1 MASVALGTKAVGST
15 VKLNVSGTA
24 REFLI
29 VHQGKPS
36 SIYDNSCDGTWLLMK
51 DCYESR
57 QWHSSNNNDYENST
71 IDSYLNSTFLNL
83 FDANIRNAIKQVK
96 IPYRK
101 GAGYST
107 TVTSGANGL
116 SVKIFLLSG
125 YEVGWTTSDSSYF
138 PADGAK
144 LAYFQSGNG
153 SAAQSKRVANLNGS
167 ATNWWL
173 RSPCCDSGRGSRFA
187 FIVGSGG
194 DWISHGCSVS
204 LGIRPALILPSSL
217 LVSDDG
223 SISTNTAP
231 STPSSITVP
240 QNIMGG
246 TTITI
251 SWSASTDAEG
261 NLAGYKVERS
271 TNGGSSWSQ
280 IYQGTARQTTNAVA
294 FGTDSVMYRVK
305 AYDNEG
311 LESGYRTSSQV
322 EVVNNNAPS
331 APPAISVPNEVKGG
345 EQLVVS
351 WTAASDSD
359 GNLSGYILERATNG
373 GSSYTQV
380 FKGNALSFTDTI
392 TKGWTSVRYRVKA
405 YDSYEAESGYTTS
418 PERTVDNNTAPT
430 ITCDH
435 PDGADLGTKSS
446 GFTVSYS
453 VNDVD
458 SSDTLTV
465 VEKLDGVQKRSFTA
479 TRNQS
484 NSFAV
489 TGEYFQKIL
498 NGKHTMVISVSDG
511 KVTTTRTFTFTK
523 SVTTAVIT
531 LEQPMEADAQITI
544 CAITVAGSIPA
555 DAEYTVEV
563 TNNAKD
569 TSPVWEDCTTAAKN
583 GTNYL
588 FTNET
593 ATNGFAFNF
602 RVTASRGSSDVG
614 GYITSIQGGF
624 Q

>member
-15 VKLNVSGTA
+15 VKLNVNGTA
-24 REFLI
+24 RDFLI

-83 FDANIRNAIKQVK
+83 FDSNIRNAIKQVK

-101 GAGYST
+101 GAGYGT
-107 TVTSGANGL
+107 TVTSGASGL

-144 LAYFQSGNG
+144 LAYFLSGNG
-153 SAAQSKRVANLNGS
+153 SSAQSKRVANLNGS
-167 ATNWWL
+167 ATHWWL
-173 RSPCCDSGRGSRFA
+173 RSPYCSSYYGSTLA
-187 FIVGSGG
+187 FRVYSNGDWSGG
-194 DWISHGCSVS
+194 YCSS
-204 LGIRPALILPSSL
+204 SDGIRPALILPSSL

-231 STPSSITVP
+231 STPGSITVP
-240 QNIMGG
+240 KNIMGG

-359 GNLSGYILERATNG
+359 GNLSGYILERAING

-380 FKGNALSFTDTI
+380 FKGNALSFTDSI

-430 ITCDH
+430 ITCDYE
-435 PDGADLGTKSS
+435 DGADLGTKSS

-498 NGKHTMVISVSDG
+498 NGQHTMVISVSDG

-531 LEQPMEADAQITI
+531 LEEPMEADAQITI

-593 ATNGFAFNF
+593 AANGFAFNF

-614 GYITSIQGGF
+614 GHITSIQGGF

>member
-15 VKLNVSGTA
+15 VKLNVNGTA
-24 REFLI
+24 KDFLI

-101 GAGYST
+101 GAGYGT
-107 TVTSGANGL
+107 TVTSGASGL

-144 LAYFQSGNG
+144 LAYFLSGNG
-153 SAAQSKRVANLNGS
+153 SSAQSKRVANLNGS
-167 ATNWWL
+167 AINWWL
-173 RSPCCDSGRGSRFA
+173 RSPYCYSGFGSRSA
-187 FIVGSGG
+187 FIVGSSG
-194 DWISHGCSVS
+194 DWLSNGCSVS
-204 LGIRPALILPSSL
+204 YGIRPALILPSSL

-231 STPSSITVP
+231 STPGSITVP

-359 GNLSGYILERATNG
+359 GNLSGYILERAING
-373 GSSYTQV
+373 GGSYTQV
-380 FKGNALSFTDTI
+380 FKGNALSFTDSI

-430 ITCDH
+430 ITCDYE
-435 PDGADLGTKSS
+435 DGADLGTKSG

-465 VEKLDGVQKRSFTA
+465 VEKLDGVQKRSFAA

-498 NGKHTMVISVSDG
+498 NGQHTMVISVSDG

-531 LEQPMEADAQITI
+531 LEEPMEADAQITI

-593 ATNGFAFNF
+593 AANGFAFNF

-614 GYITSIQGGF
+614 GHITSIQGGF

>member
-1 MASVALGTKAVGST
+1 MASVALGTKAVGSI
-15 VKLNVSGTA
+15 VKLNVNGAA

-57 QWHSSNNNDYENST
+57 RWHSSNNNDYENST

-101 GAGYST
+101 GAGYGT
-107 TVTSGANGL
+107 TVTSGASGL

-144 LAYFQSGNG
+144 LAYFLSGNG
-153 SAAQSKRVANLNGS
+153 SSAQSKRVANLNGS
-167 ATNWWL
+167 AAGWWL
-173 RSPCCDSGRGSRFA
+173 RSPCCYSHGGSARA
-187 FIVGSGG
+187 FGVGSDGGWGSGG
-194 DWISHGCSVS
+194 CSGS
-204 LGIRPALILPSSL
+204 GGIRPALVLPSSL

-231 STPSSITVP
+231 STPGSITVP
-240 QNIMGG
+240 SSINGG
-246 TTITI
+246 TSITI

-271 TNGGSSWSQ
+271 INGGSSWSQ

-359 GNLSGYILERATNG
+359 GNLSGYILERAING
-373 GSSYTQV
+373 GGSYTQV
-380 FKGNALSFTDTI
+380 FKGNALSFTDSI

-405 YDSYEAESGYTTS
+405 YDTYEAESGYTTS

-430 ITCDH
+430 ITCDYE
-435 PDGADLGTKSS
+435 DGADLGTKSG

-465 VEKLDGVQKRSFTA
+465 VEKLDGVQKRSFAA

-498 NGKHTMVISVSDG
+498 NGQHTMVISVSDG

-531 LEQPMEADAQITI
+531 LEEPMEADAQITI

-593 ATNGFAFNF
+593 AANGFAFNF

-614 GYITSIQGGF
+614 GHITSIQGGF

>member
-15 VKLNVSGTA
+15 VKLNVNGAA

-107 TVTSGANGL
+107 TVTSGASGL

-144 LAYFQSGNG
+144 LDYFLSGNG
-153 SAAQSKRVANLNGS
+153 SSAQSKRVANLNGS
-167 ATNWWL
+167 AILWWL
-173 RSPCCDSGRGSRFA
+173 RSPYCDSYYGSQVA
-187 FIVGSGG
+187 FIVYSDGGWGNYRCSGS
-194 DWISHGCSVS
+194 S
-204 LGIRPALILPSSL
+204 GIRPALILPSSL

-240 QNIMGG
+240 PNIMGG

-280 IYQGTARQTTNAVA
+280 IYQGTEKQTTNAVA

-359 GNLSGYILERATNG
+359 GNLSGYILERAING

-380 FKGNALSFTDTI
+380 FKGNALSFTDSI

-430 ITCDH
+430 ITCDYA
-435 PDGADLGTKSS
+435 DGADLGTKSS

-498 NGKHTMVISVSDG
+498 NGQHTMVISVSDG

-531 LEQPMEADAQITI
+531 LEEPMEADAQITI

-593 ATNGFAFNF
+593 AANGFAFNF

-614 GYITSIQGGF
+614 GHITSIQGGF

>member
-15 VKLNVSGTA
+15 VKLDVNGTA

-36 SIYDNSCDGTWLLMK
+36 SIYDNSCDGTWVLMK

-107 TVTSGANGL
+107 TVTSGASGL

-144 LAYFQSGNG
+144 LDYFLSGNG
-153 SAAQSKRVANLNGS
+153 SSAQSKRVANLNGS
-167 ATNWWL
+167 ATFWWL
-173 RSPCCDSGRGSRFA
+173 RSPYCFSNFGSARA
-187 FIVGSGG
+187 FGVGSNGG
-194 DWISHGCSVS
+194 WVYGHCSNS
-204 LGIRPALILPSSL
+204 YGIRPALILPSSL

-271 TNGGSSWSQ
+271 TNGGSSWDQ
-280 IYQGTARQTTNAVA
+280 IYQGTERQTTNAVA

-380 FKGNALSFTDTI
+380 FKGNALSFTDSI

-430 ITCDH
+430 ITCDYA
-435 PDGADLGTKSS
+435 DGADLGTKSS

-458 SSDTLTV
+458 SDDTLTV

-498 NGKHTMVISVSDG
+498 NGQHTMVISVSDG

-531 LEQPMEADAQITI
+531 LEEPMEADAQITI

-593 ATNGFAFNF
+593 AANGFAFNF

>member
-15 VKLNVSGTA
+15 VKLNVNGTA

-107 TVTSGANGL
+107 TVTSGASGL

-144 LAYFQSGNG
+144 LDYFLSGNG
-153 SAAQSKRVANLNGS
+153 SSAQSKRVANLNGS

-173 RSPCCDSGRGSRFA
+173 RSPYCFSSYGSQYAWLVVSNGVWYGGYCSLSG
-187 FIVGSGG
+187 
-194 DWISHGCSVS
+194 
-204 LGIRPALILPSSL
+204 GIRPALILPSSL

-271 TNGGSSWSQ
+271 TNGGSSWDQ
-280 IYQGTARQTTNAVA
+280 IYQGTERQTTNAVA

-380 FKGNALSFTDTI
+380 FKGNALSFTDSI

-430 ITCDH
+430 ITCDYA
-435 PDGADLGTKSS
+435 DGADLGTKSS

-458 SSDTLTV
+458 SDDTLTV

-498 NGKHTMVISVSDG
+498 NGQHTMVISVSDG

-531 LEQPMEADAQITI
+531 LEEPMEADAQITI

-593 ATNGFAFNF
+593 AANGFAFNF
-602 RVTASRGSSDVG
+602 RVTVSRGSSDVG

>member
-15 VKLNVSGTA
+15 VKLDVNGTA

-107 TVTSGANGL
+107 TVTSGASGL

-144 LAYFQSGNG
+144 LDYFLSGNG
-153 SAAQSKRVANLNGS
+153 SSAQSKRVANLNGS
-167 ATNWWL
+167 ATFWWL
-173 RSPCCDSGRGSRFA
+173 RSPYCFSNFGSARA
-187 FIVGSGG
+187 FGVGSNGG
-194 DWISHGCSVS
+194 WVYGHCSNS
-204 LGIRPALILPSSL
+204 YGIRPALILPSSL

-271 TNGGSSWSQ
+271 TNGGSSWDQ
-280 IYQGTARQTTNAVA
+280 IYQGTERQTTNAVA

-380 FKGNALSFTDTI
+380 FKGNALSFTDSI

-430 ITCDH
+430 ITCDYA
-435 PDGADLGTKSS
+435 DGADLGTKSS

-458 SSDTLTV
+458 SDDTLTV

-498 NGKHTMVISVSDG
+498 NGQHTMVISVSDG

-531 LEQPMEADAQITI
+531 LEEPMEADAQITI

-593 ATNGFAFNF
+593 AANGFAFNF

>member
-15 VKLNVSGTA
+15 VKLNVNGAA

-107 TVTSGANGL
+107 TVTSGASGL

-144 LAYFQSGNG
+144 LDYFLSGNG
-153 SAAQSKRVANLNGS
+153 SSAQSKRVANLNGS
-167 ATNWWL
+167 AADWWL
-173 RSPCCDSGRGSRFA
+173 RSPYCGSDGGSQLA
-187 FIVGSGG
+187 FIVNSSG
-194 DWISHGCSVS
+194 DWNGDSCSS
-204 LGIRPALILPSSL
+204 SYGIRPALILPSSL

-240 QNIMGG
+240 PNIMGG

-280 IYQGTARQTTNAVA
+280 IYQGTEKQTTNAVA

-359 GNLSGYILERATNG
+359 GNLSGYILERAING

-380 FKGNALSFTDTI
+380 FKGNALSFTDSI

-430 ITCDH
+430 ITCDYA
-435 PDGADLGTKSS
+435 DGADLGTKSS

-498 NGKHTMVISVSDG
+498 NGQHTMVISVSDG

-531 LEQPMEADAQITI
+531 LEEPMEADTQITI

-593 ATNGFAFNF
+593 AANGFAFNF
-602 RVTASRGSSDVG
+602 RVTVSRGSSDVG

>member
-15 VKLNVSGTA
+15 VKLDVNGTA

-107 TVTSGANGL
+107 TVTSGASGL

-144 LAYFQSGNG
+144 LDYFLSGNG
-153 SAAQSKRVANLNGS
+153 SSAQSKRVANLNGS
-167 ATNWWL
+167 ATRWWL
-173 RSPCCDSGRGSRFA
+173 RSPYCYSNGGSASA
-187 FIVGSGG
+187 FRVYSNG
-194 DWISHGCSVS
+194 DWGSSGCSYS
-204 LGIRPALILPSSL
+204 NGIRPALILPSSL
-217 LVSDDG
+217 LASDDG

-271 TNGGSSWSQ
+271 TNGGSSWDQ
-280 IYQGTARQTTNAVA
+280 IYQGTERQTTNAVA

-380 FKGNALSFTDTI
+380 FKGNALSFTDSI

-430 ITCDH
+430 ITCDYA
-435 PDGADLGTKSS
+435 DGADLGTKSS

-458 SSDTLTV
+458 SDDTLTV

-498 NGKHTMVISVSDG
+498 NGQHTMVISVSDG

-531 LEQPMEADAQITI
+531 LEEPMEADAQITI

-593 ATNGFAFNF
+593 AANGFAFNF

>member
-15 VKLNVSGTA
+15 VKLNVNGTA
-24 REFLI
+24 RDFLI

-107 TVTSGANGL
+107 TVTSGASGL

-144 LAYFQSGNG
+144 LDYFLSGNG
-153 SAAQSKRVANLNGS
+153 SSAQSKRVANPNGS
-167 ATNWWL
+167 AAYWWL
-173 RSPCCDSGRGSRFA
+173 RSPYCYSNSGSAHA
-187 FIVGSGG
+187 FGVSSSG
-194 DWISHGCSVS
+194 DWFGRRCSDS
-204 LGIRPALILPSSL
+204 YGFRPALILPSSL

-271 TNGGSSWSQ
+271 TNGGSSWDQ
-280 IYQGTARQTTNAVA
+280 IYQGTERQTTNAVA

-380 FKGNALSFTDTI
+380 FKGNALSFTDSI

-430 ITCDH
+430 ITCDYA
-435 PDGADLGTKSS
+435 DGADLGTKSS

-458 SSDTLTV
+458 SDDTLTV

-498 NGKHTMVISVSDG
+498 NGQHTMVISVSDG

-531 LEQPMEADAQITI
+531 LEEPMEADAQITI

-593 ATNGFAFNF
+593 AANGFAFNF

-614 GYITSIQGGF
+614 GHITSIQGGF